1 MKKLLTVLA
10 LCTSVTAS
18 AQVWKTLPKGVRIL
32 GYRNVTT
39 SKIGSNFNQFGSQS
53 ALGPQFR
60 IDASTINGMTG
71 NAITPGNDVNPDA
84 YNQLVV
90 GEYKVDAEAQL
101 NVHGLGFGY
110 GITDKVMLYVQGT
123 YYDARVKAKI
133 KRTKGN
139 NYSETGETLLN
150 GNGGITD
157 ETLANNID
165 NLPDITT
172 GVIQSAI
179 QNHYGYKPIGEWHGK
194 GYGDMETGLMYKAID
209 KGIWGLMVYPGVVLP
224 TGRQDDPNNLQDI
237 GFGDGQLDVFTE
249 VATGYVFNDH
259 INFGTVMR
267 YTYQNPTNKELR
279 VPNDADLTISS
290 QTGKFDVKYGDRF
303 DFMLNSTLR
312 VNNWVSFTPV
322 YRYMYQMPSKFK
334 SEFATANEI
343 YMTNSD
349 KQEHVVQLTTSLS
362 SIQPFL
368 NKEFLLPA
376 QINVNVL
383 KTVAGKNVPAAS
395 RFEVELRMLF

>member
-10 LCTSVTAS
+10 LCTSVSAS

-39 SKIGSNFNQFGSQS
+39 SKIGSNFNQFGSQA

-60 IDASTINGMTG
+60 IDAGTINNMVG
-71 NAITPGNDVNPDA
+71 NAIAPGDMNQDA
-84 YNQLVV
+84 YNQLLV

-110 GITDKVMLYVQGT
+110 GLTDKVMLYVQGT
-123 YYDARVKAKI
+123 YYDARVNAKI

-139 NYSETGETLLN
+139 NYKETGGTLIG
-150 GNGGITD
+150 GNGGLVD
-157 ETLANNID
+157 ETLGNNIG
-165 NLPDITT
+165 NLPDITE

-179 QNHYGYKPIGEWHGK
+179 TNEYNYKPIGNWHGK
-194 GYGDMETGLMYKAID
+194 GYGDMETGLMINAID
-209 KGIWGLMVYPGVVLP
+209 KGVWGLMIYPGLVLP

-237 GFGDGQLDVFTE
+237 AFGDGQLDVFGE
-249 VATGYVFNDH
+249 VATGYLLNDKVS
-259 INFGTVMR
+259 FGTVMR
-267 YTYQNPTNKELR
+267 YTYQNPTDKKLR
-279 VPNDADLTISS
+279 IPDDADLTISAK
-290 QTGKFDVKYGDRF
+290 TGNFNVKYGDRF
-303 DFMLNSTLR
+303 DFMLNSTLK

-322 YRYMYQMPSKFK
+322 YRYMYQLPSKYVSDFSK
-334 SEFATANEI
+334 ANEI

-349 KQEHVVQLTTSLS
+349 KQEHVMQLTTTLS

-395 RFEVELRMLF
+395 RFEVEFRMLF